1 MQIPRHALDR
11 EPERLVRDYADLVLR
26 VCFTY
31 LRSTA
36 DAEDVCQDTLVKLIC
51 RDEPF
56 HDPGHERAWVIRV
69 AANACRNLLRD
80 RGAHPE
86 VPLADV
92 PEPAATQTPGEEEL
106 RRRDERVLGAGLA
119 LVLVLG
125 GGGTVAVA
133 SGVLPNPADVLSD
146 VFGSAPAQTELLDKV
161 GRPIGASASSNGVTV
176 TAEAVVGDRFNY
188 AVAYSIEFDD
198 PSVLEGVEFHEGGT
212 LTYVGDAFLR
222 VDGAMS
228 GGGLVR
234 LYDTDPG
241 DNMLQLVQVMGVQ
254 TWNDAGVV
262 GRTAR
267 FSMTKLEIFTDEG
280 EIEILAAG
288 DWNLKFEMNYVDTTV
303 DLMAGQSTTWRG
315 SVVTIDSVAVS
326 SLGVTVD
333 YTIDRQMGDLGPSG
347 QMSDEALAEQ
357 AAVLGLPVIVT
368 FADGTTFDA
377 TDAND
382 SSTKQDDG
390 TSTVSKATTYDRIV
404 AAGDIVS
411 VTVGDVEIPVS
422 AA

>member
-1 MQIPRHALDR
+1 MTSPLDSYTASMDDLCFSDEAKARMVEALK
-11 EPERLVRDYADLVLR
+11 
-26 VCFTY
+26 
-31 LRSTA
+31 
-36 DAEDVCQDTLVKLIC
+36 DAEKSA
-51 RDEPF
+51 R
-56 HDPGHERAWVIRV
+56 PGTAAEVLTMPVRRPARRTRRWARV
-69 AANACRNLLRD
+69 A
-80 RGAHPE
+80 
-86 VPLADV
+86 
-92 PEPAATQTPGEEEL
+92 
-106 RRRDERVLGAGLA
+106 AGLA
-119 LVLVLG
+119 LALVLG

-133 SGVLPNPADVLSD
+133 AGVLPNPADVLSD
-146 VFGSAPAQTELLDKV
+146 VFGGAPAQTELLNDV
-161 GRPIGASASSNGVTV
+161 GRPVGATATSNGVTV
-176 TAEAVVGDRFNY
+176 TAEAVVGDRSNY

-198 PSVLEGVEFHEGGT
+198 PSVLEELEFHEGGK

-228 GGGLVR
+228 GGGFAR
-234 LYDTDPG
+234 LYDADPTD
-241 DNMLQLVQVMGVQ
+241 NTLQLVEVMGVQ

-267 FSMTKLEIFTDEG
+267 FTMSKLEIFTDEG
-280 EIEILAAG
+280 EIETLAAG
-288 DWNLKFEMNYVDTTV
+288 DWNFKFEMNYVDTTV
-303 DLMAGQSTTWRG
+303 DLPAGQSTTWQG
-315 SVVTIDSVAVS
+315 SDVTIDAVSVS

-333 YTIDRQMGDLGPSG
+333 YTIDRQIGDLGPSG

-377 TDAND
+377 TDANG
-382 SSTKQDDG
+382 SAVKRDDG
-390 TSTVSKATTYDRIV
+390 TSVVAKATTYDRIV